1 MIADEGS
8 RPWRKEEEVVVVLP
22 HVVVYHKMIW

>member
-8 RPWRKEEEVVVVLP
+8 RPCKEEEVVVVLP
-22 HVVVYHKMIW
+22 HVVVYHNMIW